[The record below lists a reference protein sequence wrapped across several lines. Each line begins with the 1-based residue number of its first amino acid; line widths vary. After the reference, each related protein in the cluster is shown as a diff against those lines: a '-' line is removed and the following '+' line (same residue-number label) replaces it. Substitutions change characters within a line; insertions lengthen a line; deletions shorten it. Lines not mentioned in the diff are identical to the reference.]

1 MITSENVVVLSTPP
15 LLNARRWVLTRS
27 PNCVHAF
34 SFQHLIKSCSDDIV
48 IVELLQRQN
57 KRGELCVENL
67 LHFHDLHRSRVSV
80 RKDLAHSGLPQWGE
94 GGSEGMSEICSNCE
108 IFNTGRSM
116 ELISA
121 NLTPFLTV
129 LSCVE
134 VV

>member
-1 MITSENVVVLSTPP
+1 MKVAKKAQKVLS
-15 LLNARRWVLTRS
+15 VDY
-27 PNCVHAF
+27 V
-34 SFQHLIKSCSDDIV
+34 
-48 IVELLQRQN
+48 
-57 KRGELCVENL
+57 
-67 LHFHDLHRSRVSV
+67 
-80 RKDLAHSGLPQWGE
+80 HSGLPQWGE

>member
-1 MITSENVVVLSTPP
+1 MLVIS
-15 LLNARRWVLTRS
+15 NAVTDV
-27 PNCVHAF
+27 CM
-34 SFQHLIKSCSDDIV
+34 
-48 IVELLQRQN
+48 
-57 KRGELCVENL
+57 
-67 LHFHDLHRSRVSV
+67 
-80 RKDLAHSGLPQWGE
+80 HSGLLQWGE

-121 NLTPFLTV
+121 NRTLFLTV